1 LSPGAHHEGQRF
13 VVGVL
18 HFEVHRVLRRAEL
31 RQGNVTSL
39 PYADGKFDKAF
50 AVNVHYF
57 WEDPLAALRETKRV
71 LKPGGRMALG
81 FIDKEGFKK
90 QEFTQ
95 TGVFTL
101 YSGDEAVQLLKEV
114 GFSQARFEAKGVH
127 RAGLG
132 LCAVAEK

>member
-1 LSPGAHHEGQRF
+1 
-13 VVGVL
+13 
-18 HFEVHRVLRRAEL
+18 
-31 RQGNVTSL
+31 
-39 PYADGKFDKAF
+39 
-50 AVNVHYF
+50 
-57 WEDPLAALRETKRV
+57 
-71 LKPGGRMALG
+71 MALG

-101 YSGDEAVQLLKEV
+101 YSGGEAVQLLKEV

-132 LCAVAEK
+132 L

>member
-1 LSPGAHHEGQRF
+1 MSPGAHHEGQRF

-95 TGVFTL
+95 TGGFTL
-101 YSGDEAVQLLKEV
+101 YNG
-114 GFSQARFEAKGVH
+114 H
-127 RAGLG
+127 
-132 LCAVAEK
+132 

>member
-1 LSPGAHHEGQRF
+1 
-13 VVGVL
+13 
-18 HFEVHRVLRRAEL
+18 
-31 RQGNVTSL
+31 
-39 PYADGKFDKAF
+39 
-50 AVNVHYF
+50 
-57 WEDPLAALRETKRV
+57 
-71 LKPGGRMALG
+71 MALG

-101 YSGDEAVQLLKEV
+101 YSGGEAVQLLKEV